1 MTEKQPFNTPDSDQ
15 VVKPRKS
22 MYQVTIKVS
31 ILPVEDTAEHSLSGD
46 IQVMDSGKKKRNK
59 TKTGKKLK
67 LLFSAPDIADSCPSA
82 NLGPYCICLH
92 ISLHGIEKR
101 MDQMLCLFIYMVTL
115 PCGTLWR
122 HKEQCVGL
130 SNPVD

>member
-46 IQVMDSGKKKRNK
+46 IQVMDSGKKKKNQKPERN
-59 TKTGKKLK
+59 
-67 LLFSAPDIADSCPSA
+67 
-82 NLGPYCICLH
+82 
-92 ISLHGIEKR
+92 
-101 MDQMLCLFIYMVTL
+101 
-115 PCGTLWR
+115 
-122 HKEQCVGL
+122 
-130 SNPVD
+130 